1 MLDLPYQTH
10 RGLIE
15 PLTGQKH
22 QRSVFIKRFFVM
34 THKMRESKKPILRK
48 LLSEI
53 ELDVLSTT
61 GSNLR
66 NIMLET
72 SKSNIYEVELS
83 DINRLL
89 YFKLDEEEEW
99 RIEMLKYLL
108 EERRDHQLD
117 SDDEEWLEFLCT
129 N

>member
-1 MLDLPYQTH
+1 M
-10 RGLIE
+10 
-15 PLTGQKH
+15 
-22 QRSVFIKRFFVM
+22 
-34 THKMRESKKPILRK
+34 
-48 LLSEI
+48 SEI

-66 NIMLET
+66 NIMIET

-83 DINRLL
+83 DTNRLC

-108 EERRDHQLD
+108 EERRDRQLD
-117 SDDEEWLEFLCT
+117 SDDEEWMEFLCI

>member
-15 PLTGQKH
+15 PLTRQKH

-83 DINRLL
+83 DINRLC

-108 EERRDHQLD
+108 EERRDRQLD
-117 SDDEEWLEFLCT
+117 SDDEEWMEFLCI

>member
-1 MLDLPYQTH
+1 
-10 RGLIE
+10 
-15 PLTGQKH
+15 
-22 QRSVFIKRFFVM
+22 
-34 THKMRESKKPILRK
+34 MRESKKPILRK

-66 NIMLET
+66 NIMIET

-83 DINRLL
+83 DINRLW
-89 YFKLDEEEEW
+89 YFKLDKEEEW

-108 EERRDHQLD
+108 EERRDRQLD
-117 SDDEEWLEFLCT
+117 SDDEEWMEFLCI